1 MIKLQLYSGDQLVSK
16 FQSQKDTNILKKFE
30 LTKAQH
36 IYLANLCKSKG
47 VKYLASVW
55 DLDMLNWIDKY
66 LPFYKIGSGDL
77 TAYPIIKEFAKRGKP
92 IILSTGLSSLDEIKK
107 SVNFLQKENPVYK
120 NKKNLALL
128 QCTSCYPT
136 IDDEVNLN
144 VINFLR
150 DKTNL
155 TIGYSHHNSGS
166 LALTTAYTLGA
177 EILEFHFTDNRAGKI
192 FRDHKIS
199 LNRDETL
206 TLVENI
212 KRIKKLL
219 GSKIK
224 SPTRGEIISKI

>member
-1 MIKLQLYSGDQLVSK
+1 M
-16 FQSQKDTNILKKFE
+16 
-30 LTKAQH
+30 
-36 IYLANLCKSKG
+36 
-47 VKYLASVW
+47 
-55 DLDMLNWIDKY
+55 
-66 LPFYKIGSGDL
+66 
-77 TAYPIIKEFAKRGKP
+77 
-92 IILSTGLSSLDEIKK
+92 
-107 SVNFLQKENPVYK
+107 
-120 NKKNLALL
+120 

-224 SPTRGEIISKI
+224 SPTRGEIISKNIKTLDEQFTLKRFKKRS